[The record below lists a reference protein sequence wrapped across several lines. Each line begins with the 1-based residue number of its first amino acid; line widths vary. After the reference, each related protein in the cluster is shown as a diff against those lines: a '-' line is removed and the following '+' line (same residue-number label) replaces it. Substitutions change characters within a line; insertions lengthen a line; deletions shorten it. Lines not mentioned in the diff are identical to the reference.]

1 VVDATMRGIEH
12 PESLVDVFNVGSG
25 VATDVLTIADT
36 LRHLL
41 GGKSEISV
49 SGQFRTG
56 DIRHNL
62 ADLKKISQVL
72 GYAPKVSMNDGLRRF
87 VDWVR
92 GEHVESD
99 RYEESLEELRVK
111 GLFK

>member
-1 VVDATMRGIEH
+1 
-12 PESLVDVFNVGSG
+12 
-25 VATDVLTIADT
+25 
-36 LRHLL
+36 
-41 GGKSEISV
+41 
-49 SGQFRTG
+49 
-56 DIRHNL
+56 
-62 ADLKKISQVL
+62 
-72 GYAPKVSMNDGLRRF
+72 MNDGLRRF